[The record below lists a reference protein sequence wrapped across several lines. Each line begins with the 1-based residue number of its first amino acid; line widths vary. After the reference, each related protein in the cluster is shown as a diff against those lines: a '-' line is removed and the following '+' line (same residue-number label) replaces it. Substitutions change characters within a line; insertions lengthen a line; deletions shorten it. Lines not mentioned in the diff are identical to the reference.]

1 MLFNSDIFILVFL
14 PLWLIIM
21 AAAPIKRRAILTA
34 IICVASLI
42 FYSGDGF
49 RNLPILISSIVIN
62 FALLRFMVLGE
73 RHKLGVILAV
83 IFNLGFLGYF
93 KYSCFLLE
101 SLPWM
106 AQSQSCTPRLPLGI
120 SFFTFQQMALLIDV
134 GRRRKAGTIEAKE
147 NYRFGDYFSFVSF
160 FPQLIAGPIVR
171 EKDLLT
177 PIHERSFNISLKSL
191 EIGGLIFLLGLFK
204 KIFLADSAATIATP
218 LFKLAEQGPVDAAT
232 AWLASYAFSF
242 QIYFDFSGYSD
253 MAVGLAFMV
262 GVTLPW
268 NFNKPYR
275 ASSPIEFWR
284 RWHITLSQFLRD
296 YLYIPLGGSR
306 KGKGRKYINLLITMV
321 LGGLWHGA
329 AWTFVIWGAAH
340 GILLMIAHG
349 LKAHTR
355 NMSAEMKKIM
365 SLIGWFLT
373 FQSVTIIWI
382 FFRAESFTGAK
393 NMFSGLTNFEP
404 SINLIRPLVNYWKGV
419 GEYTQLM
426 GLDTRTQLIVGKI
439 AIAHLIILFF
449 IAVIWPRNTTTIAAY
464 ERVKAQG
471 SGIWLKP
478 VLWMILAALLAYALY
493 LASSGAEPFIYFN
506 F

>member
-1 MLFNSDIFILVFL
+1 
-14 PLWLIIM
+14 
-21 AAAPIKRRAILTA
+21 
-34 IICVASLI
+34 
-42 FYSGDGF
+42 
-49 RNLPILISSIVIN
+49 
-62 FALLRFMVLGE
+62 
-73 RHKLGVILAV
+73 
-83 IFNLGFLGYF
+83 
-93 KYSCFLLE
+93 
-101 SLPWM
+101 
-106 AQSQSCTPRLPLGI
+106 
-120 SFFTFQQMALLIDV
+120 
-134 GRRRKAGTIEAKE
+134 
-147 NYRFGDYFSFVSF
+147 
-160 FPQLIAGPIVR
+160 
-171 EKDLLT
+171 
-177 PIHERSFNISLKSL
+177 
-191 EIGGLIFLLGLFK
+191 
-204 KIFLADSAATIATP
+204 
-218 LFKLAEQGPVDAAT
+218 
-232 AWLASYAFSF
+232 
-242 QIYFDFSGYSD
+242 

-349 LKAHTR
+349 LKALTR

-478 VLWMILAALLAYALY
+478 VLWMILAVLLAYALY

>member
-14 PLWLIIM
+14 PFWLIIM
-21 AAAPIKRRAILTA
+21 AAAPIKRRAVLTA
-34 IICVASLI
+34 IICIASLI
-42 FYSGDGF
+42 FYSGDGM
-49 RNLPILISSIVIN
+49 RNLPILIGSILVN
-62 FALLRFMVLGE
+62 FTLLRFMVLGE

-101 SLPWM
+101 NLPWAM
-106 AQSQSCTPRLPLGI
+106 QTQSCTPRLPLGI
-120 SFFTFQQMALLIDV
+120 SFFTFQQMALIIDV
-134 GRRRKAGTIEAKE
+134 GRRRKTGTLETKE
-147 NYRFGDYFSFVSF
+147 HYRFADYFSFVSF

-171 EKDLLT
+171 EKELLT
-177 PIHERSFNISLKSL
+177 PIRKRSFEISLKSL

-204 KIFLADSAATIATP
+204 KIFLADSAAAIATP

-232 AWLASYAFSF
+232 AWLATYAFSF

-306 KGKGRKYINLLITMV
+306 QGKGRKYINLLITMV

-340 GILLMIAHG
+340 GVLLMIAHG
-349 LKAHTR
+349 LKAATQS
-355 NMSAEMKKIM
+355 MSARMKKPI
-365 SLIGWFLT
+365 SLLGWFLT

-393 NMFSGLTNFEP
+393 NMFAGLINFES
-404 SINLIRPLVNYWKGV
+404 SINLIRPLVNYWKGA

-439 AIAHLIILFF
+439 AIAHLIFLFI
-449 IAVIWPRNTTTIAAY
+449 IAVLWPRNTKTIARY
-464 ERVKAQG
+464 EAVTDKL
-471 SGIWLKP
+471 SVLKP
-478 VLWMILAALLAYALY
+478 LIWMILAGLLAYALY
-493 LASSGAEPFIYFN
+493 LTSSGAEPFIYFN